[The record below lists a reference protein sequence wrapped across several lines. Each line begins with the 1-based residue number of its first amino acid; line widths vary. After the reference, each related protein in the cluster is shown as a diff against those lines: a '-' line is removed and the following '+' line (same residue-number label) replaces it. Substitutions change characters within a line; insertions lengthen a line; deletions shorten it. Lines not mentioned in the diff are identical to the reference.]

1 MRAMMVARL
10 LLIFALS
17 WCSCTTMA
25 TTVIANDWVE
35 TDNDKHERIDI
46 GGSSESIN
54 NHRRHIR
61 SSLSASVSIDLQQ
74 EPTQPEHETKKFTDI
89 KQAQENFLQA
99 MLMNQGCPPTS
110 SCGDVC
116 YVLTISAASD
126 LHSVASGT
134 NDEPS
139 HHWNEPGSFWNAGV
153 CNSKAQCVSVNPF
166 DRHHTYNDL
175 ASKLAEVERECERS
189 VGMASMFL
197 LAKAMDPHARSCDT
211 AHHTT

>member
-1 MRAMMVARL
+1 
-10 LLIFALS
+10 
-17 WCSCTTMA
+17 MA
-25 TTVIANDWVE
+25 TTVIANDWVWNE
-35 TDNDKHERIDI
+35 SAENEHDHI
-46 GGSSESIN
+46 GGSSDAAVN
-54 NHRRHIR
+54 NHLRHIR
-61 SSLSASVSIDLQQ
+61 SSASVSIDIELQQ
-74 EPTQPEHETKKFTDI
+74 EATNPEHETKKLTDI

-153 CNSKAQCVSVNPF
+153 CNAKAQCVSVNPF

-211 AHHTT
+211 AHHSHSV

>member
-1 MRAMMVARL
+1 
-10 LLIFALS
+10 
-17 WCSCTTMA
+17 MA
-25 TTVIANDWVE
+25 TTVIANDWVWDASAE
-35 TDNDKHERIDI
+35 NEHDHI
-46 GGSSESIN
+46 GGSSDSAIN
-54 NHRRHIR
+54 NHLRRIR
-61 SSLSASVSIDLQQ
+61 SSASSVSIELQQ
-74 EPTQPEHETKKFTDI
+74 EATDPEHETKKFTDI

-116 YVLTISAASD
+116 YVLTINAASD

-139 HHWNEPGSFWNAGV
+139 HHWNEPSSFWSAGV

-211 AHHTT
+211 AHHNHSV